1 MSTRA
6 PHRVSREP
14 GVLGCSI
21 VLAAVT
27 IALRA
32 GGIRRAVSFARAW
45 GGRGKPAG
53 TLVGSDPAPELMRR
67 TVRRVARV
75 AAFFPGRAECLE
87 QSLALLVLL
96 RRRGLDAELRIGVER
111 LPFTAHA
118 WVEHAGRPINESAEY
133 VGRLTPFPSLGG

>member
-1 MSTRA
+1 M
-6 PHRVSREP
+6 
-14 GVLGCSI
+14 
-21 VLAAVT
+21 LAAVT

-53 TLVGSDPAPELMRR
+53 KLAGKLVGSDPDPELMRRLMRR

-133 VGRLTPFPSLGG
+133 VDRLTPFPSLGG